1 MNQDPFN
8 RASREERMKPQT
20 HSSFLSTSSLPEE
33 KRLYCMAEW
42 NWVPNPNRRGAA
54 CSCWKLL
61 INRTG
66 RGVSHCTLCDG
77 RPNSPAL
84 EPRAPVS
91 VPPEPPVP
99 PVPIVPPEVPWLDP
113 PLMPDALRRVELQQR
128 LSVYF
133 IGRHDAAHLPQF
145 LGTLEKQVLLERRI
159 EAALVQDGYNPHR
172 IIMQRHEIRGILFN
186 HPTRAVALSE
196 RTLDAYINQIER
208 NGTRQSIPYRRV
220 ELSNVASKSA
230 GIEWSSQTAS
240 KKQRDNARW

>member
-1 MNQDPFN
+1 MFLLYFRTN
-8 RASREERMKPQT
+8 RSRSKRALSIRIER
-20 HSSFLSTSSLPEE
+20 
-33 KRLYCMAEW
+33 KR
-42 NWVPNPNRRGAA
+42 RRGN
-54 CSCWKLL
+54 SLFFVFFISRYFEIVPRFEKES
-61 INRTG
+61 G
-66 RGVSHCTLCDG
+66 TLQFFRKTYSLSLFYSFCDCDFMHPLPPSG

-208 NGTRQSIPYRRV
+208 NGTRPYRRV
-220 ELSNVASKSA
+220 VRAIQNWNLSL
-230 GIEWSSQTAS
+230 
-240 KKQRDNARW
+240 

>member
-1 MNQDPFN
+1 MDSIMLFLECFFSTLGPIEVVPNEPCQLGL
-8 RASREERMKPQT
+8 REKDAAEILCFLFFLFLVIFKLFLDLKRNPELC
-20 HSSFLSTSSLPEE
+20 SSFERPTLSLFFIPFVIVI
-33 KRLYCMAEW
+33 LCIHYHLA
-42 NWVPNPNRRGAA
+42 
-54 CSCWKLL
+54 
-61 INRTG
+61 
-66 RGVSHCTLCDG
+66 LCDG

-220 ELSNVASKSA
+220 VRAIQNWNLSL
-230 GIEWSSQTAS
+230 
-240 KKQRDNARW
+240 